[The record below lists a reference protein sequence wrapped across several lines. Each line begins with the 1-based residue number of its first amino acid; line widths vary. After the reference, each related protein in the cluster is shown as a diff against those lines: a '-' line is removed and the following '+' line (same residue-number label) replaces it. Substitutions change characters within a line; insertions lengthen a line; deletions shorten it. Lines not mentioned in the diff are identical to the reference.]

1 MGRRYPQ
8 VKVEQ
13 VNLPNPKQFFSN
25 LKNFRLTGDNIF
37 KIIAAVIAASAIII
51 LLVVG
56 YTLASGSVPVLQR
69 FGLSFFFGQGW
80 DPNEGREIFGALPY
94 LMGTLVT
101 SGIALLIGVPLSLG
115 IAIFLVEMAPKTL
128 RVPVSYLVELL
139 AAVPSV
145 IYGLWG
151 LFIFRFWILNYIETP
166 IATYLGWIPI
176 FSGEPFGLDLFTAG
190 AILAIM
196 IIPTVASISKEVINA
211 VPNSIRE
218 GAYSIGATKWEVIRH
233 WVLSYGRS
241 GIFGA
246 VILGLGRAVGE
257 TMAVSM
263 VIGNAPAAAAM
274 PTSLFKSG
282 QTMASLIANG
292 FLESTGTLE
301 TSAYVGVGLMLLLL
315 SLLINVGAHV
325 MVTRVLK
332 VKGGAVE

>member
-1 MGRRYPQ
+1 
-8 VKVEQ
+8 V
-13 VNLPNPKQFFSN
+13 
-25 LKNFRLTGDNIF
+25 
-37 KIIAAVIAASAIII
+37 AASAIVI
-51 LLVVG
+51 LLITG
-56 YTLASGSVPVLQR
+56 YVLTTGSVPVIQQ
-69 FGLSFFFGQGW
+69 FGSNFFLGTAW
-80 DPNEGREIFGALPY
+80 NPVEGREIFGALPY
-94 LMGTLVT
+94 VMETLVT

-115 IAIFLVEMAPKTL
+115 IAIFLVEMAPRSL
-128 RVPVSYLVELL
+128 RVPIGYLVELL

-151 LFIFRFWILNYIETP
+151 LFVFRYWMLNYIEIP
-166 IATYLGWIPI
+166 ISTYFGWIQI
-176 FSGEPFGLDLFTAG
+176 FSGTPFGLDLFTAG

-196 IIPTVASISKEVINA
+196 IIPTVASISKEVISA

-233 WVLSYGRS
+233 WVISYGRS

-263 VIGNAPAAAAM
+263 LIGNATGPAAM
-274 PTSLFKSG
+274 PTSLFRPG

-292 FLESTGTLE
+292 FLEATGSLE
-301 TSAYVGVGLMLLLL
+301 VAAYIGVGLILLIV

-332 VKGGAVE
+332 VKGGAIE